1 MKKTFHPVMYG
12 YNCDVAR
19 EANASYWESFIENID
34 SDNLERWPMTMESR
48 KLLIQL
54 VWEASWDY
62 ALIAAQKIK
71 RD

>member
-1 MKKTFHPVMYG
+1 MYG
-12 YNCDVAR
+12 DNCDIAR
-19 EANASYWESFIENID
+19 EANASYWESFIEKID

-48 KLLIQL
+48 KLLIKL
-54 VWEASWDY
+54 VWESAWDY